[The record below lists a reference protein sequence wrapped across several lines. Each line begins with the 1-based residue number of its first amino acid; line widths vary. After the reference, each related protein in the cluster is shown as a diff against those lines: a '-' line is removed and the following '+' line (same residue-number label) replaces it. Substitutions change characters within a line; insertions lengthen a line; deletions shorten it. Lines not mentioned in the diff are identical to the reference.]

1 MKFWSENSIFH
12 LKCQEKNSFLSMLL
26 LFENRNARERIL
38 EISYFS
44 LGECCEHEINERQNT
59 WHLLHH
65 MSSQTIF
72 ETFSIA
78 LWSGESCSEQK
89 IWPKLVWDLLTWP
102 QCGNSG
108 WSGLSIEPGC
118 LSKGNDGTIDSIH
131 RKSIT
136 FNSQNL
142 VHCGV
147 NLN

>member
-1 MKFWSENSIFH
+1 MQWKEHFSFVGCYYLNINTGKEFLKFVF
-12 LKCQEKNSFLSMLL
+12 FTV
-26 LFENRNARERIL
+26 RV
-38 EISYFS
+38 
-44 LGECCEHEINERQNT
+44 CEHEINERQNT

-78 LWSGESCSEQK
+78 LWSGEPCSEQK
-89 IWPKLVWDLLTWP
+89 IWPELVWDLLTWP

-131 RKSIT
+131 RESIT

-142 VHCGV
+142 VHCDV
-147 NLN
+147 NLH